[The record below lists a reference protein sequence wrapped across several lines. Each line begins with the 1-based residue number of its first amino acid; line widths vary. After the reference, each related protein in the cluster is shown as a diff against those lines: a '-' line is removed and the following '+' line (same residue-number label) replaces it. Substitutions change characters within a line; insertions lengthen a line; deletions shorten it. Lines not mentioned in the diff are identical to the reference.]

1 MNNQNLESNNII
13 FNQSNEL
20 NLSDSNLSETN
31 ISETNLSKKILEDVK
46 GCSASL
52 STEQSSNRPTYTLV
66 QKKKLADRIENLKT
80 KKHFKQIFKIIYESS
95 DNSYTKDSSG
105 VYINFNSLSN
115 NTIKLIED
123 YLNIYVPKI
132 DTIPLQSKYTP
143 YFSDEYNPKDSGIK
157 LSNHEKNFLKHVGH
171 STLFEDTINPLRGH
185 SAEGTINPFRGREY
199 NTSSNIFE
207 GNDSDNKNNFIE
219 SESSLKSS
227 DQNKTKILIKPFTFE

>member
-13 FNQSNEL
+13 SNQTNEL
-20 NLSDSNLSETN
+20 NLSENNQSEN
-31 ISETNLSKKILEDVK
+31 NQSEKIIY
-46 GCSASL
+46 
-52 STEQSSNRPTYTLV
+52 TEQSSNRLSYTLV
-66 QKKKLADRIENLKT
+66 QKKKLADRVENLKS

-115 NTIKLIED
+115 ETIKLIED
-123 YLNIYVPKI
+123 YLNINVPKF

-171 STLFEDTINPLRGH
+171 SALSEDTINPFRGH
-185 SAEGTINPFRGREY
+185 SAEGTINPFRGRESNLSY
-199 NTSSNIFE
+199 NLKE
-207 GNDSDNKNNFIE
+207 GNDSDSKNNFIE

>member
-13 FNQSNEL
+13 SNQTNEL
-20 NLSDSNLSETN
+20 NLSENNLSEN
-31 ISETNLSKKILEDVK
+31 NQSENNLSKKTD
-46 GCSASL
+46 SYS
-52 STEQSSNRPTYTLV
+52 EQSSNRLSYTLV
-66 QKKKLADRIENLKT
+66 QKKKLADRVENLKS

-123 YLNIYVPKI
+123 YLNIHAPKF

-171 STLFEDTINPLRGH
+171 STD
-185 SAEGTINPFRGREY
+185 GTINPFRGHSADGTI
-199 NTSSNIFE
+199 NPFKGHSTDASSNLKD

>member
-13 FNQSNEL
+13 SNQSNEL

-66 QKKKLADRIENLKT
+66 QKKKLADRIENLKS
-80 KKHFKQIFKIIYESS
+80 KKQFKQIFKIIYESS

-115 NTIKLIED
+115 DTIKLIED
-123 YLNIYVPKI
+123 YLNMYVPKI
-132 DTIPLQSKYTP
+132 DNIPLPSKYTP

-157 LSNHEKNFLKHVGH
+157 LSNHEKNFLKYV
-171 STLFEDTINPLRGH
+171 GH
-185 SAEGTINPFRGREY
+185 SAEGTINPFRGREC
-199 NTSSNIFE
+199 NTSNNLSE

>member
-13 FNQSNEL
+13 SNQINDL
-20 NLSDSNLSETN
+20 NLSETN
-31 ISETNLSKKILEDVK
+31 LSEKIIY
-46 GCSASL
+46 
-52 STEQSSNRPTYTLV
+52 TEQNSNRPTYTLV
-66 QKKKLADRIENLKT
+66 QKKKLADRIENLKS
-80 KKHFKQIFKIIYESS
+80 KKQFKQIFKIIYESS

-115 NTIKLIED
+115 DTIKLIED
-123 YLNIYVPKI
+123 YLNMYVPKI
-132 DTIPLQSKYTP
+132 DNIPLPSKYTP

-157 LSNHEKNFLKHVGH
+157 LSNHEKNFLKYVGH
-171 STLFEDTINPLRGH
+171 ST
-185 SAEGTINPFRGREY
+185 EGTINPFRGHSTDGTINSERGREC
-199 NTSSNIFE
+199 NTSNNLLE

>member
-13 FNQSNEL
+13 LNQSNEL
-20 NLSDSNLSETN
+20 NLSDSNLSD
-31 ISETNLSKKILEDVK
+31 SNLSDKTIKEL
-46 GCSASL
+46 SL
-52 STEQSSNRPTYTLV
+52 SACANRPSYTLV
-66 QKKKLADRIENLKT
+66 QKKKLADRVENLKS
-80 KKHFKQIFKIIYESS
+80 KKQFKQIFKIIYESS

-123 YLNIYVPKI
+123 YLNIHVPKI
-132 DTIPLQSKYTP
+132 DNIPLPSKYTP

-157 LSNHEKNFLKHVGH
+157 LSNHEKNFLKYV
-171 STLFEDTINPLRGH
+171 GH
-185 SAEGTINPFRGREY
+185 SAEGTINPFREHSAEGTINPFGGHSADGTINPFRGRDC
-199 NTSSNIFE
+199 NASSNILD
-207 GNDSDNKNNFIE
+207 GNDSETKNNFIE

>member
-13 FNQSNEL
+13 SNQSNEL

-66 QKKKLADRIENLKT
+66 QKKKLADRIENLKS
-80 KKHFKQIFKIIYESS
+80 KKQFKQIFKIIYESS

-115 NTIKLIED
+115 DTIKLIED
-123 YLNIYVPKI
+123 YLNMYVPKI
-132 DTIPLQSKYTP
+132 DNIPLPSKYTP

-157 LSNHEKNFLKHVGH
+157 LSNHEKNFLKYVGH
-171 STLFEDTINPLRGH
+171 SAEDTINPLRG
-185 SAEGTINPFRGREY
+185 REC
-199 NTSSNIFE
+199 NTSNNLSE